1 MEKGLGT
8 DSFGIWTS
16 IKQADLAQDKNALLT
31 TPYPPWERGR
41 GGGSPLLEWT
51 VPVSGRLE
59 TGNSYC
65 TVKNDEKTSDRLS
78 MRMLFGFGVVVCS
91 GMGRLLPKWLP
102 NSSES
107 DYPSAQTVK
116 RCHFFFEEGK
126 GKRPQKT
133 RNFPRKVHAGSL
145 HLRSR

>member
-51 VPVSGRLE
+51 V
-59 TGNSYC
+59 
-65 TVKNDEKTSDRLS
+65 
-78 MRMLFGFGVVVCS
+78 
-91 GMGRLLPKWLP
+91 
-102 NSSES
+102 
-107 DYPSAQTVK
+107 
-116 RCHFFFEEGK
+116 
-126 GKRPQKT
+126 
-133 RNFPRKVHAGSL
+133 
-145 HLRSR
+145 LRSRVGWKQGILIAR